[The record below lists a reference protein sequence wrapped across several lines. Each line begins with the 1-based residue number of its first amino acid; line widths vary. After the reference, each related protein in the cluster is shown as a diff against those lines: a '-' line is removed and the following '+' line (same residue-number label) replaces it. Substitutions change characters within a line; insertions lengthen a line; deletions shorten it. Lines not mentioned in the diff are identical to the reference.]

1 MRKGRGRAKPIAIL
15 TVIRAGGFAM
25 TNTRERVPRHTDE
38 QVNRRI
44 RAAMKRNVHYYSL
57 HREEIPRRMRELEE
71 EWDIE
76 RAIEANAAA
85 IAFGGI
91 ALSMTRGRGWLVLP
105 ALVTGFLFQHAV
117 QGWCPPVPGLRRLGV
132 RTRNEIDRE
141 KYALKMLRGD
151 FRGFAPEDMKPLPD
165 QINGLLTAVRA

>member
-25 TNTRERVPRHTDE
+25 TNTRERVPRHTEE

-76 RAIEANAAA
+76 QAIEANAAA

-91 ALSMTRGRGWLVLP
+91 ALSVTRGRGWLLLP
-105 ALVTGFLFQHAV
+105 ALVTGFLFQHAL
-117 QGWCPPVPGLRRLGV
+117 QGWCPPIPVLRPLGFRPSYEIREV
-132 RTRNEIDRE
+132 RR
-141 KYALKMLRGD
+141 ALKALR
-151 FRGFAPEDMKPLPD
+151 
-165 QINGLLTAVRA
+165 V